1 MSVLV
6 YIENRNGT
14 FGKATK
20 ELISYATRIAK
31 EMNSSVVAVSVGN
44 VAQEELLSLGQY
56 GIAKI
61 LVVNGEIYNTRDD
74 QAYSEVVK
82 QAALAVQANIVILA
96 NNFTGKALAP
106 RVAVKLKAGLAPGI
120 IGLPESFEP
129 FVFRK
134 KIFSGKAFA
143 SAVIETPVKVLTLAQ
158 NSFGISE
165 APAVVVAEAFVPVLD
180 PASIKTRVISSEK
193 MSGKVLLTE
202 ADIIVSGG
210 RGMKSPGNW
219 GPVEELAVLL
229 NAATACSRPVS
240 DEGWRPHTEHV
251 GQTGKVVAPNLYFAM
266 GISGAIQHLAG
277 INSSRVIVAVNKDPE
292 APIFTAA
299 DYGVVGDLQL
309 ILPEL
314 IDAVKAFKANS

>member
-31 EMNSSVVAVSVGN
+31 EMNSSAVAVSVGN
-44 VAQEELLSLGQY
+44 VAQDELISLGQY
-56 GIAKI
+56 GITKI
-61 LVVNGEIYNTRDD
+61 LVVTGEIYNTRDD
-74 QAYSEVVK
+74 QVYSEVLK
-82 QAALAVQANIVILA
+82 QAALSIQANIVILA

-143 SAVIETPVKVLTLAQ
+143 STAIETPVKVLTLAQ

-165 APAVVVAEAFVPVLD
+165 SPAKVTIETFVPVID
-180 PASIKTRVISSEK
+180 PANIKTSVISSEK
-193 MSGKVLLTE
+193 VSGKVLLTE

-219 GPVEELAVLL
+219 GPIEELATLL

-251 GQTGKVVAPNLYFAM
+251 GQTGKVVAPNLYFAL

-292 APIFTAA
+292 APIYTAA
-299 DYGVVGDLQL
+299 DYGVIGDLQL

>member
-14 FGKATK
+14 FGKITK
-20 ELISYATRIAK
+20 ELISYAMRIAK
-31 EMNSSVVAVSVGN
+31 DTNSEAVALSIGN
-44 VAQEELLSLGQY
+44 VEQEELLRLGQY

-61 LVVNGEIYNTRDD
+61 LTVTGENCHSRDD
-74 QAYSEVVK
+74 QAYSEVIK
-82 QAALAVQANIVILA
+82 QAGLAIHANIVILA

-106 RVAVKLKAGLAPGI
+106 RVAVKLEAGLATAV

-129 FVFRK
+129 FVIRK

-143 SAVIETPVKVLTLAQ
+143 SIVIETPVSVITLAQ
-158 NSFGISE
+158 NSFGIFESPVE
-165 APAVVVAEAFVPVLD
+165 VIIEEFVAVIAPG
-180 PASIKTRVISSEK
+180 SIKTQVISSEK
-193 MSGKVLLTE
+193 ASGNVLLTE
-202 ADIIVSGG
+202 ADIVVSGG
-210 RGMKSPGNW
+210 RGMKNPDNW
-219 GPVEELAVLL
+219 GPIEELAALL

-277 INSSRVIVAVNKDPE
+277 VNSSRVIVAVNKDPE

-299 DYGVVGDLQL
+299 VYGVVGDVKL
-309 ILPEL
+309 ILPAL